1 MLAHSMAE
9 TFRSG
14 PRGAAHDIRLVSND
28 WGVPMGDVAGPVDI
42 VHGDADVEITP
53 ENARR
58 LADALPRPRF
68 HLVPGA
74 GHHLALTSP
83 GQVLDPLT

>member
-14 PRGAAHDIRLVSND
+14 PRGAAHDLRLVSAD
-28 WGVPMGDVAGPVDI
+28 WGIPMGDVAGEVDI
-42 VHGDADVEITP
+42 VHGGADAEMTP

-58 LADALPRPRF
+58 LSDALPHTRF
-68 HLVPGA
+68 TLVPGA

-83 GQVLDPLT
+83 AQVLDPLT